1 MEGKYREGGQ
11 SVRIFI
17 GCFLYVV
24 WYTLGITVLCGLVV
38 EGCYRLCFRLM
49 GQRRGRAFWFAT
61 SWLGTPVHESGHA
74 LMCLL
79 FGHRIECVRLFPSR
93 HGVAMVQHSYSRKNP
108 YATMGNL
115 LIGLGPIFTGLAVIL
130 VVLMLVYPASL
141 GDFYAMSDASD
152 AKWVWLLLDRMWRLL
167 RGLFTEAT
175 RPVWMRIVAIVVLFS
190 VTLHVRLSAADIRGM
205 LRGLPYYLVLCALAS
220 AVVAIIGQRAYT
232 AVLRAL
238 VSYGGTILM
247 LFGLIFLIA
256 LLQLA
261 LILVYRALSFV
272 FAVIFAKAPMA

>member
-24 WYTLGITVLCGLVV
+24 WYTLGITVLCGLAV

-49 GQRRGRAFWFAT
+49 GQRRGRGFWLAT
-61 SWLGTPVHESGHA
+61 SFLGTPVHESGHA

-79 FGHRIECVRLFPSR
+79 FGHRIERMRLFPNR
-93 HGVAMVQHSYSRKNP
+93 GGVAMVQHTYNRKNV

-115 LIGLGPIFTGLAVIL
+115 FIGVGPIFTGLAVIL
-130 VVLMLVYPASL
+130 AVLALVYPASL
-141 GDFYAMSDASD
+141 GDFYAAGNASG
-152 AKWVWLLLDRMWRLL
+152 AGAIELLFDRMWQLF
-167 RGLFTEAT
+167 RGLLLEAT
-175 RPVWMRIVAIVVLFS
+175 RPVWVRIVAIVVLFS
-190 VTLHVRLSAADIRGM
+190 VTLHVRLSTADIRGM
-205 LRGLPYYLVLCALAS
+205 LRGLPHYLVLCALVS
-220 AVVAIIGQRAYT
+220 AAVGIIGQGAYST
-232 AVLRAL
+232 VLGAL
-238 VSYGGTILM
+238 ASFGGTVLM

-261 LILVYRALSFV
+261 LILLYRALSFV
-272 FAVIFAKAPMA
+272 FAVIFAKAPPA